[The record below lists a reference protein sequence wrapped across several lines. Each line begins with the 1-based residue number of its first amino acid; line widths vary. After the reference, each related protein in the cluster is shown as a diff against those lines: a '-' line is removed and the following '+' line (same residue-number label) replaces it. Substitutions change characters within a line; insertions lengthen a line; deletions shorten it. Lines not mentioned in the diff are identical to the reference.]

1 VDVIIEG
8 FMRRVRQEHDLND
21 LSTDQLF
28 ESFAAYCVIRK
39 FHENDFAPDHFRM
52 GGKGDL
58 GIDAAAVSVNGT
70 LYTDPDALKD
80 AIESHGQ
87 LDVHFIIV
95 QARTTPTFSAETF
108 GALGNN
114 LEHVF
119 TETPMTLPCSHLVK
133 RLRACSDVIYG
144 AGAKLHKGLP
154 KLSVYY
160 VAPGNP
166 SSAALDPQRKKSID
180 RLQKTGWFEH
190 VEMQAVGS
198 TELRALFLQAHDA
211 VKATFDAR
219 KYLPLP
225 GMTGVDQA
233 YLAVVDAREFVDK
246 VTRPRPHRP
255 HSPGQRP
262 AASGGVSVS
271 QVGRRR
277 CSRAGREATGP
288 I

>member
-1 VDVIIEG
+1 
-8 FMRRVRQEHDLND
+8 
-21 LSTDQLF
+21 
-28 ESFAAYCVIRK
+28 
-39 FHENDFAPDHFRM
+39 M

-119 TETPMTLPCSHLVK
+119 TETPTTLPCSHLVK

-154 KLSVYY
+154 KAQRLLCRTGKSQLGGTRSTTQEKYRQTAKDRMVRARRDASCWIYG
-160 VAPGNP
+160 ATRARSP
-166 SSAALDPQRKKSID
+166 SA
-180 RLQKTGWFEH
+180 
-190 VEMQAVGS
+190 
-198 TELRALFLQAHDA
+198 
-211 VKATFDAR
+211 
-219 KYLPLP
+219 
-225 GMTGVDQA
+225 
-233 YLAVVDAREFVDK
+233 
-246 VTRPRPHRP
+246 
-255 HSPGQRP
+255 
-262 AASGGVSVS
+262 
-271 QVGRRR
+271 
-277 CSRAGREATGP
+277 
-288 I
+288 